1 MLKEK
6 GYIMK
11 VTIDIDRIVK
21 QKSINQGTNGNME
34 SLGIY
39 FKMFDVSTFR
49 FTQLLNSSYLLSTKK
64 CNFEKIK
71 YLNIT

>member
-1 MLKEK
+1 ME
-6 GYIMK
+6 

-49 FTQLLNSSYLLSTKK
+49 FT
-64 CNFEKIK
+64 
-71 YLNIT
+71 

>member
-1 MLKEK
+1 
-6 GYIMK
+6 MK

-49 FTQLLNSSYLLSTKK
+49 FTQLLNPSYLLSTKK